1 MKTTKALPRVTEII
15 QVEPFRVTTRWT
27 TGEVRVI
34 DFFPIFNNW
43 EKENNRIMDPIRQ
56 WDNFRQVQ
64 LEPAGPYQSGTLAWP
79 SVTRKGYKGKDYPV
93 ALDPDVLYQAS
104 VPVDESIIVIDT
116 TREFTQKEYARR
128 KAVSESVVRNWV
140 RRGKVKT
147 HYIAHLD
154 MTLVVE

>member
-1 MKTTKALPRVTEII
+1 MKTTKALPRITEII
-15 QVEPFRVTTRWT
+15 QTEPFRVTTRWT
-27 TGEVRVI
+27 TGEVRII
-34 DFFPIFNNW
+34 DFAPVFSKW
-43 EKENNRIMDPIRQ
+43 GEENNRIMDSIRQ

-64 LEPAGPYQSGTLAWP
+64 LEPSGPYQSGTLAWP
-79 SVTRKGYKGKDYPV
+79 SVTRKGYKGKNYPV

-140 RRGKVKT
+140 RRGRVKT